1 MYSNRGHRAVALP
14 MACWARP
21 RLDSVLWAVA
31 CWGITGASSTTQH
44 GFFRQQ
50 VEGGNATP
58 NPLPQLGPGNP
69 AHVACADEHPGV
81 QGAPGVWPGPQ
92 LLGPHPSRGVAGSCC
107 TPAPHPARG
116 REYWL

>member
-31 CWGITGASSTTQH
+31 CWGVTTQH

-50 VEGGNATP
+50 VEGGSATP

-69 AHVACADEHPGV
+69 SHVARADKRPGG
-81 QGAPGVWPGPQ
+81 QGAPGVRPGPQ
-92 LLGPHPSRGVAGSCC
+92 LLGPRPS
-107 TPAPHPARG
+107 
-116 REYWL
+116 